1 MNALIRWIP
10 GGLAS
15 LFFVGCGVVE
25 DPKETA
31 PPSLVWV
38 ICEDQSLFFPPY
50 GDSTV
55 RMPHI
60 ERLAAEGT
68 VFETMFTVSPVCA
81 PSRSSL
87 LTGIQ
92 PNAMGTQHMRAY
104 LKRGGT
110 NPHTGLPS
118 YSAPFPDGIRP
129 FTESL
134 RDAGVYCTNRG
145 KEDYN
150 FATPPSAWDESS
162 PNAHWR
168 SRPPGAPFFAVF
180 NLFGSHESRIWEGP
194 RHRDAP
200 APHQVPVPPLLPDL
214 PAVRQD
220 IATNYANL
228 LTVDSLVGAIIREL
242 EEDGLYEHTTLL
254 FTSDHGGPFPG
265 FKRSASDAGLHV
277 PLIVKWAAG
286 TDHPERNEGLFSF
299 LDLAPSALAH
309 FGVPQPDALPGQP
322 ILPFAEGHS
331 AVFGAADRFD
341 GDLTRQRTVRTS
353 RWRLTRNHLPNP
365 SLRLD
370 IPYRRQMASMLS
382 LDSLASAGIS
392 PWKEWVSDPAP
403 ELELYDI
410 RLDPWQLHNLA
421 QMPFHEG
428 TIDSL
433 QNQLD
438 DAFNADNDWGRVPE
452 IDMLRR
458 LVPTLDIENELNA
471 SN

>member
-1 MNALIRWIP
+1 MSASIRWIP

-15 LFFVGCGVVE
+15 LLFVGCGVVA

-129 FTESL
+129 FTERL
-134 RDAGVYCTNRG
+134 RDAGIYCTNRG

-194 RHRDAP
+194 GHRDAP
-200 APHQVPVPPLLPDL
+200 ATHEVPVPPLLPDL

-220 IATNYANL
+220 MATNYANL

-309 FGVPQPDALPGQP
+309 FDVPQPNALPGQP

-341 GDLTRQRTVRTS
+341 GELTRQRTVRTA

-370 IPYRRQMASMLS
+370 IPYRRQMATMQAI
-382 LDSLASAGIS
+382 DSLAKCAVE
-392 PWKEWVSDPAP
+392 PWNTWAIEPASK
-403 ELELYDI
+403 LELHD
-410 RLDPWQLHNLA
+410 LSVDPWQLENLVSEPEHA
-421 QMPFHEG
+421 
-428 TIDSL
+428 TLTDSL
-433 QNQLD
+433 NALLNQV
-438 DAFNADNDWGRVPE
+438 FPPNIDWSEVSE
-452 IDMLRR
+452 EEMLSEFDSLRSIR
-458 LVPTLDIENELNA
+458 SIP
-471 SN
+471 